1 MKSYIKK
8 CVSVFRI
15 KFLYGLQYRIAALAG
30 VACQFAW
37 GFMEILLY
45 KAFYEADAAA
55 FPMEF
60 SQITSYIW
68 LQQAFFRALAVWFFD
83 QDVFDMISLGSL
95 AYELTRPIGLYDF
108 WFMKN
113 MAMRTSQALLRSVP
127 VLIVASLLPYPWGLS
142 LPASPLAFIMAVLS
156 MALAILVTT
165 AIVMMVYIISIHT
178 ISPYGIKALIA
189 ALGELFTGAVIPL
202 PFFPGGLQ
210 RIAELLPF
218 GSGQNVPL
226 RIYSGN
232 IAGGALVQAVGL
244 QLFWLVFLVI
254 AGKLCLKKSMRRVCV
269 QGG

>member
-1 MKSYIKK
+1 M
-8 CVSVFRI
+8 
-15 KFLYGLQYRIAALAG
+15 
-30 VACQFAW
+30 
-37 GFMEILLY
+37 
-45 KAFYEADAAA
+45 
-55 FPMEF
+55 
-60 SQITSYIW
+60 
-68 LQQAFFRALAVWFFD
+68 
-83 QDVFDMISLGSL
+83 
-95 AYELTRPIGLYDF
+95 
-108 WFMKN
+108 
-113 MAMRTSQALLRSVP
+113 
-127 VLIVASLLPYPWGLS
+127 LIVASLLPYPWGLS

-232 IAGGALVQAVGL
+232 ISGSALVQAVGL